1 MSPEGVDA
9 DLQSSC
15 QVGAQHFPKR
25 VHRSELLPSAAT
37 LIQTTRLLQI
47 KDRTSPYGIVIEA
60 RLPLFG
66 DLGQSELRQV

>member
-1 MSPEGVDA
+1 MRSTSQNA
-9 DLQSSC
+9 DD
-15 QVGAQHFPKR
+15 R
-25 VHRSELLPSAAT
+25 TELLPARQT
-37 LIQTTRLLQI
+37 LFEMTRFLQI